1 MNANER
7 RSERRLYPRPS
18 ALIRGCV
25 LWSLCH
31 FLFPPAASAATTVGE
46 VARIEGQGESV
57 LWGVGLVMGLPG
69 TGDSGKE
76 LAVAR
81 PLAEVLRNSGIPV
94 AELEELKNTTSVAL
108 VNVRCMVPETGAR
121 ADDALDVRVSV
132 INSAKSLK
140 GGTLFLTPLRGPYRG
155 SEVYAVAE
163 GDLLV
168 EDPTTPTVARVRHG
182 ARIVREINTSQVT
195 GDSFTL
201 VLRPYYA
208 GWAAAASIAAQI
220 TQDVYGRPTAELG
233 ALPAIATVLDDRT
246 VRIDIPEAERADR
259 SGFIADVLSTRIDPS
274 LLKLPAQVI
283 CNART
288 GAIVVTGD
296 AEISP
301 TAITHK
307 DLTITTIIPSP
318 MPTAANPLLET
329 TRWTEA
335 GTRMS
340 PVEKARLQDLLS
352 VFKQLNIPVSEQ
364 IGILEML
371 HKGGQLQAR
380 LIVD

>member
-1 MNANER
+1 MRAI
-7 RSERRLYPRPS
+7 RRLVPSVLALLIAMPARP
-18 ALIRGCV
+18 AL
-25 LWSLCH
+25 
-31 FLFPPAASAATTVGE
+31 ASTTVGE
-46 VARIEGQGESV
+46 IARIQGQGESV

-94 AELEELKNTTSVAL
+94 AQLSELKNSTSVAL
-108 VNVRCMVPETGAR
+108 VNVRCTVSETGAR
-121 ADDALDVRVSV
+121 PDDTLDVRVSV
-132 INSAKSLK
+132 INSAKSLR

-163 GDLLV
+163 GDLII
-168 EDPTTPTVARVRHG
+168 EDPVTPTVARVRHG
-182 ARIVREINTSQVT
+182 ARIIREINTSQVS
-195 GDSFTL
+195 GDSFSL

-208 GWAAAASIAAQI
+208 GWSAAASIAAQI
-220 TQDVYGRPTAELG
+220 TQDVYGRPAGELAG
-233 ALPAIATVLDDRT
+233 LAPIAVVIDDRT

-259 SGFIADVLSTRIDPS
+259 AAFIADVMSTRIDAA

-283 CNART
+283 CNGRT
-288 GAIVVTGD
+288 GAIIVTGD
-296 AEISP
+296 VEISP

-307 DLTITTIIPSP
+307 DLTITTTIPAP
-318 MPTAANPLLET
+318 VPTPSNPLLET

-335 GTRMS
+335 GTRLS

-352 VFKQLNIPVSEQ
+352 VFKQLNIPVTEQ

>member
-1 MNANER
+1 MNADGHGSQR
-7 RSERRLYPRPS
+7 RSYLRSS
-18 ALIRGCV
+18 ALICGCV
-25 LWSLCH
+25 L
-31 FLFPPAASAATTVGE
+31 FPSAAAGATTVGE
-46 VARIEGQGESV
+46 IARIEGQGESV

-94 AELEELKNTTSVAL
+94 ADFAELKNSTSVAL
-108 VNVRCMVPETGAR
+108 VNVRCTVSESGAR
-121 ADDALDVRVSV
+121 ADDTLDVRVSV

-163 GDLLV
+163 GDLV
-168 EDPTTPTVARVRHG
+168 IEDTTTPTVARVRHG
-182 ARIVREINTSQVT
+182 ARIVREINTSLPL

-208 GWAAAASIAAQI
+208 GWASAASIAAQI
-220 TQDVYGRPTAELG
+220 TQDVYGRPAAEIGEAAGL
-233 ALPAIATVLDDRT
+233 APVATVIDDRT
-246 VRIDIPEAERADR
+246 VRIDIPQAERTDR
-259 SGFIADVLSTRIDPS
+259 AAFIADVLSTRIDAS

-296 AEISP
+296 VEISP

-307 DLTITTIIPSP
+307 DLTITTTIPAP
-318 MPTAANPLLET
+318 VPTAANPILET

-335 GTRMS
+335 GTRLS

-352 VFKQLNIPVSEQ
+352 VFKQLNIPVTEQ
-364 IGILEML
+364 ITILEML

>member
-1 MNANER
+1 MRGFWRGVVVGAA
-7 RSERRLYPRPS
+7 LLS
-18 ALIRGCV
+18 AWGARGT
-25 LWSLCH
+25 
-31 FLFPPAASAATTVGE
+31 TTVGE

-94 AELEELKNTTSVAL
+94 AEISELKNTTSVAL
-108 VNVRCMVPETGAR
+108 VNVRCTVPETGAR
-121 ADDALDVRVSV
+121 PDDALDVRVSV
-132 INSAKSLK
+132 INSAKSLR

-155 SEVYAVAE
+155 SEVYAIAE
-163 GDLLV
+163 GDLV
-168 EDPTTPTVARVRHG
+168 IEDAVTPTVARVRHG
-182 ARIVREINTSQVT
+182 ARVIREINTSQVT
-195 GDSFTL
+195 GDSFSL

-220 TQDVYGRPTAELG
+220 TQDVYGRPTGELTG
-233 ALPAIATVLDDRT
+233 LAPIATVIDDRT
-246 VRIDIPEAERADR
+246 VRIDIPEAERGDR
-259 SGFIADVLSTRIDPS
+259 AGFIGDVLSTRIDAA

-296 AEISP
+296 VEISP

-307 DLTITTIIPSP
+307 DLTITTTIPAP
-318 MPTAANPLLET
+318 IPTAANPLLET
-329 TRWTEA
+329 TRWTDA
-335 GTRMS
+335 GTRLS
-340 PVEKARLQDLLS
+340 PVERAKLNDLLS
-352 VFKQLNIPVSEQ
+352 VFKQLAVPVSEQ
-364 IGILEML
+364 IAILEML
-371 HKGGQLQAR
+371 HKSGQLQAR